1 MSFLDDERNSNE
13 NKETTNDVNDPVD
26 NNQAIEN
33 TNETEND
40 WNNQQKVEENHE
52 LKNNFSMGYE
62 RVEPESKNTT
72 ETFFMNDSKEEV
84 NESQQRKR
92 ETKGSSLIS
101 KGHFFSGLVG
111 VIIGAL
117 ICYLVLN
124 SVVQPSTN
132 NAGQSNNNQT
142 LNTTQ
147 VSYEVVTDNQE
158 ALDKA
163 LDTVVGITN
172 YQTVNSFWGSNE
184 SLTQEAGSG
193 SGVIYKIDNNLAY
206 IVTNY
211 HVINGATS
219 LDVTLSNGTKK
230 EATVVGS
237 DVWTDLAVITIE
249 ADKDMK
255 VIEFGNSSTL
265 KIGEPVIAIGNPL
278 GLDFYGS
285 VTQGI
290 ISGLNRAVGVDVNS
304 DGINDWNADV
314 LQTDAAI
321 NPGNS
326 GGALINMKGQ
336 LIGINSMKIATSSVE
351 GIGFAI
357 PVNEVSDVIQDLEQY
372 GKVKRPY
379 MGVSL
384 LNVSDVSAYHQ
395 ANTLKLPREVT
406 TGVVLDTVEENS
418 PAAKAGLQR
427 FDVIVELDGQ
437 EVNDVLSLRKHL
449 YTQKEIGQELKV
461 KYYHNGELKE
471 TTVVLTD
478 TMD

>member
-1 MSFLDDERNSNE
+1 MSFLDDEKNLNEQKDESNVINEKSQEDNEQNQEVNHSNE
-13 NKETTNDVNDPVD
+13 KVNRMEESNDKEEGMEEKDFSIIDESVESDREKDTVNNEKDLSYNKERSKGELVKSTLVN
-26 NNQAIEN
+26 
-33 TNETEND
+33 
-40 WNNQQKVEENHE
+40 
-52 LKNNFSMGYE
+52 
-62 RVEPESKNTT
+62 
-72 ETFFMNDSKEEV
+72 
-84 NESQQRKR
+84 
-92 ETKGSSLIS
+92 
-101 KGHFFSGLVG
+101 KGHFFSGFIG
-111 VIIGAL
+111 VIVGAL
-117 ICYLVLN
+117 ICYLVLGSFSHSN
-124 SVVQPSTN
+124 EANV
-132 NAGQSNNNQT
+132 GQSGSNQT
-142 LNTTQ
+142 LGANQ
-147 VSYEVVTDNQE
+147 VSYEVVTDNQA

-163 LDTVVGITN
+163 LETVVGITN

-219 LDVTLSNGTKK
+219 LDVTLSNGVKK
-230 EATVVGS
+230 EAKVVGS

-249 ADKDMK
+249 AEKEMK

-357 PVNEVSDVIQDLEQY
+357 PVNEVNDVMKDLEQY
-372 GKVKRPY
+372 GKVRRPY

-437 EVNDVLSLRKHL
+437 EVSDVVGLRKHL
-449 YTQKEIGQELKV
+449 YTEKEIGQELKV

-471 TTVVLTD
+471 TTMVLT
-478 TMD
+478 TSMD

>member
-1 MSFLDDERNSNE
+1 MSFLDDEKNLNEQKDESNVINEKSQEENELSQEVNHSNE
-13 NKETTNDVNDPVD
+13 KVNRMEESNNKEEGMEEKDFSLTDESVESDREKDTVD
-26 NNQAIEN
+26 NEKDLSYN
-33 TNETEND
+33 
-40 WNNQQKVEENHE
+40 KGR
-52 LKNNFSMGYE
+52 S
-62 RVEPESKNTT
+62 
-72 ETFFMNDSKEEV
+72 
-84 NESQQRKR
+84 KR
-92 ETKGSSLIS
+92 ELVKSPLVN
-101 KGHFFSGLVG
+101 KGHFFSGFIG
-111 VIIGAL
+111 VIVGAL
-117 ICYLVLN
+117 ICYLVLGSFSHSN
-124 SVVQPSTN
+124 EANVS
-132 NAGQSNNNQT
+132 QSGSNQT
-142 LNTTQ
+142 LGANQ

-163 LDTVVGITN
+163 LETVVGITN
-172 YQTVNSFWGSNE
+172 YQTVNSFWGSSE

-219 LDVTLSNGTKK
+219 LDVTLSNGVKK
-230 EATVVGS
+230 EANVVGS

-249 ADKDMK
+249 AENDMK

-357 PVNEVSDVIQDLEQY
+357 PVNEVNDVIKDLEQY

-406 TGVVLDTVEENS
+406 SGVVLDTVEENS

-437 EVNDVLSLRKHL
+437 EVSDVVSLRKHL
-449 YTQKEIGQELKV
+449 YTEKEIGEELKV

-471 TTVVLTD
+471 TTMVLT
-478 TMD
+478 TSMD